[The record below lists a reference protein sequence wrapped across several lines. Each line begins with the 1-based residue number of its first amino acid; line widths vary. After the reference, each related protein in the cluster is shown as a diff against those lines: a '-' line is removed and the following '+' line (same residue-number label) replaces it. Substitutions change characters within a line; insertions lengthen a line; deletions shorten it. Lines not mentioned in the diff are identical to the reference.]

1 MSITVDTISLRYKVT
16 ADYDAQQTAHTG
28 SPLK

>member
-28 SPLK
+28 TPLK